1 MKTNIRKFALLS
13 AVGVFV
19 FAAVT
24 SSLLYDTFR
33 RAVKKL
39 PMEFDNWGEEFIYD

>member
-1 MKTNIRKFALLS
+1 MKTNIKKFALL
-13 AVGVFV
+13 GVIGVVV
-19 FAAVT
+19 FTAVT

-39 PMEFDNWGEEFIYD
+39 PMEFDNWGEEFLYD

>member
-1 MKTNIRKFALLS
+1 MKTNIKKFALLS
-13 AVGVFV
+13 VIGVFV

-39 PMEFDNWGEEFIYD
+39 PMDFDNWEEEFLYD

>member
-1 MKTNIRKFALLS
+1 MKTNLRKFALLS
-13 AVGVFV
+13 GVGVFV
-19 FAAVT
+19 LAAVT

-39 PMEFDNWGEEFIYD
+39 PMEFDNWGEEFLYD

>member
-1 MKTNIRKFALLS
+1 MKTNIRKFVLLS

-39 PMEFDNWGEEFIYD
+39 PIEFDNWGEEFLEN